1 MLTLLIVG
9 GLITCGVM
17 LFSPKKKKWRGE
29 VWIRLLFFFF
39 AKFILTIMK
48 GNCALI
54 IKNMKGIK
62 LMKRK
67 GLVTIIG
74 GGLVA
79 LAGIAGVILGIR
91 KNKTAD
97 PEYLE
102 DFEAKDVNEDPDYEV
117 VNPDNEE

>member
-1 MLTLLIVG
+1 
-9 GLITCGVM
+9 
-17 LFSPKKKKWRGE
+17 
-29 VWIRLLFFFF
+29 
-39 AKFILTIMK
+39 MK

-62 LMKRK
+62 LMKKK

-102 DFEAKDVNEDPDYEV
+102 DFEAKDVNENPDYEV
-117 VNPDNEE
+117 VDPDNEE